1 MATTTSSA
9 NRSTTLLLLALLVAG
24 FGVYSGLNGIALLFG
39 GGPPLLMLTF
49 LAQGVLG
56 LTAAYG
62 IARAE
67 SWAPAVVLVL
77 AALVAATALV
87 EALVFGILPWL
98 YALFIAILAIVLA
111 LIIGAVA
118 RGGGESR

>member
-1 MATTTSSA
+1 M
-9 NRSTTLLLLALLVAG
+9 NRPTTLLLLALLVAG
-24 FGVYSGLNGIALLFG
+24 FGLYVGLNGIALLLG
-39 GGPPLLMLTF
+39 GGTPLLMLTF

-77 AALVAATALV
+77 AALVAATAFV
-87 EALVFGILPWL
+87 EAFALGILPWL
-98 YALFIAILAIVLA
+98 YALFVAILAVVLA
-111 LIIGAVA
+111 LIIGAAV
-118 RGGGESR
+118 RGAVGRPPTTS